1 LFKIEI
7 WEICKAYVQNEY
19 REGEKMITL
28 KPFEALRPKKELV
41 EEVVAPP
48 YDVIDTVT
56 AREIGKNPKSL
67 VHVTRSEIHFDKAQD
82 PYSKDVYQNARQT
95 LDKFQEKGIL
105 FQEEKKCYYIYRQIM
120 NGRAQNGIV
129 GCASIDDYKNGKI
142 KRHEFTRVDKE
153 QDRINHFYACEANTE
168 PVFLFYNKD
177 QQLKKFIAEHT
188 KANEPEYDIVTD
200 DGVAQILWVVDEV
213 NDIEKIESIFGGI
226 EALYIA
232 DGHHRTASAYNVGM
246 MKRKE
251 NPDYTGQENF
261 NYFMSVV
268 FSSEELFIM
277 PYNRLVKDMNGM
289 IKDEFVEKIKA
300 NFDIK
305 KIEFEEKEKIDQKLK
320 LIKVQ
325 PKNKNHITMIM
336 EEQYYRLIP
345 KEGSYDKYDIIA
357 SLDTSILQDNL
368 LSPVLGIE
376 DPRTDKRIE
385 FFGGENML
393 EEMEAKLLVRY
404 RHGLGFLL
412 YPTQIEDIIKVSDI
426 SEVMP
431 PKSTWF
437 EPKLKSGLLIH
448 KF

>member
-1 LFKIEI
+1 
-7 WEICKAYVQNEY
+7 
-19 REGEKMITL
+19 MIKL
-28 KPFEALRPKKELV
+28 KPFKALRPTRELV

-67 VHVTRSEIHFDKAQD
+67 VHVTRSEIHFDKAKD
-82 PYSKDVYQNARQT
+82 PYCADVYQNAKQT
-95 LDKFQEKGIL
+95 LEEFQQKEIL
-105 FQEEKKCYYIYRQIM
+105 FQEDHNAYYIYRQIM

-129 GCASIDDYKNGKI
+129 GCASIDDYEDGKI

-153 QDRINHFYACEANTE
+153 QDRINHFYACDANTE
-168 PVFLFYNKD
+168 PVFLFYNRDEK
-177 QQLKKFIAEHT
+177 LKKLIADHT
-188 KANEPEYDIVTD
+188 QANEPEYEIVTD
-200 DGVAQILWVVDEV
+200 DGVAQILWVVSEKD
-213 NDIEKIESIFGGI
+213 KIEEIENIFKGI
-226 EALYIA
+226 DALYIA

-251 NPDYTGQENF
+251 NPDYTGAENF

-277 PYNRLVKDMNGM
+277 PYNRLVKDMNAM
-289 IKDEFVEKIKA
+289 IKDEFVSKVNEK
-300 NFDIK
+300 FDIK
-305 KIEFEEKEKIDQKLK
+305 KIELTEKEKNDEKLK

-336 EEQYYRLIP
+336 EEQYYRLVP
-345 KEGSYDKYDIIA
+345 KEGSYDKHDIIA

-368 LSPVLGIE
+368 LKPILGID
-376 DPRTDKRIE
+376 DPRTNKRIE

-412 YPTQIEDIIKVSDI
+412 YPTQIEDIIRVSD
-426 SEVMP
+426 SGEVMP

-437 EPKLKSGLLIH
+437 EPKLKSGLFIH